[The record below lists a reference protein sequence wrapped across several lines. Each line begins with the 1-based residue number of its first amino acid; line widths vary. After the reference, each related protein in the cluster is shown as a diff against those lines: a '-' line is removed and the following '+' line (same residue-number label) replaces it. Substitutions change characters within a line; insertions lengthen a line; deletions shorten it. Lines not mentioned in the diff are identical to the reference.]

1 METPPAQAK
10 SGVGERSSSTEG
22 AASSIGDDATA
33 GGDGTGAAPT
43 GAGGSVSTV
52 SGSGSGLLGQIRRKW
67 GRAAPHERTEAVGAA
82 MRAGGAV
89 LGPRSLAGRTMGA
102 AGAGIQAGA
111 RAQAEEL
118 EAQQAGPTPGRG
130 GGKSSGSLSSDTN
143 LSALSAD
150 EVSGYQQAMR
160 DIRRDLRTPMLAA
173 GLDPRQVE
181 RDALAPVW
189 AAAQHDTLSNL
200 ARQAGFGDRGSTAS
214 MVGDFV
220 AYRFEGQLMN
230 QGFLSERV
238 TRPGSRPAV
247 PLSDTPALVDYD
259 RGQQMAWA
267 TGGGNM
273 ATYAGLHHAIR
284 RYAGTPA
291 AGQDAATAF
300 YNAAVENRSVAGVI
314 EAAREYGAQA
324 GVPAER
330 LEPWLQELG
339 RA

>member
-1 METPPAQAK
+1 
-10 SGVGERSSSTEG
+10 
-22 AASSIGDDATA
+22 
-33 GGDGTGAAPT
+33 
-43 GAGGSVSTV
+43 
-52 SGSGSGLLGQIRRKW
+52 LL
-67 GRAAPHERTEAVGAA
+67 
-82 MRAGGAV
+82 
-89 LGPRSLAGRTMGA
+89 
-102 AGAGIQAGA
+102 
-111 RAQAEEL
+111 
-118 EAQQAGPTPGRG
+118 
-130 GGKSSGSLSSDTN
+130 
-143 LSALSAD
+143 
-150 EVSGYQQAMR
+150 GYQQAMR

-200 ARQAGFGDRGSTAS
+200 ARQAGFGDRGGTAG

-230 QGFLSERV
+230 QGFLSERI

-247 PLSDTPALVDYD
+247 PLSDTPALIDYD

-273 ATYAGLHHAIR
+273 PTYAGLHHAIR

-291 AGQDAATAF
+291 AGQEAASRF
-300 YNAAVENRSVAGVI
+300 YSTTMENRSVAGVI

-330 LEPWLQELG
+330 LAPWLQELG
-339 RA
+339 GA

>member
-1 METPPAQAK
+1 
-10 SGVGERSSSTEG
+10 
-22 AASSIGDDATA
+22 
-33 GGDGTGAAPT
+33 
-43 GAGGSVSTV
+43 
-52 SGSGSGLLGQIRRKW
+52 
-67 GRAAPHERTEAVGAA
+67 
-82 MRAGGAV
+82 
-89 LGPRSLAGRTMGA
+89 MG
-102 AGAGIQAGA
+102 
-111 RAQAEEL
+111 
-118 EAQQAGPTPGRG
+118 
-130 GGKSSGSLSSDTN
+130 SGSLSSDTN

-200 ARQAGFGDRGSTAS
+200 ARQAGFGDRGSTAG

-230 QGFLSERV
+230 QGFLSERI
-238 TRPGSRPAV
+238 TRPGSRPSV
-247 PLSDTPALVDYD
+247 PLSDTPALIDYD

-267 TGGGNM
+267 AGGGNM

-284 RYAGTPA
+284 RYAGTPG

-300 YNAAVENRSVAGVI
+300 YNAAVENRSVAGVTG
-314 EAAREYGAQA
+314 AAREYGAQA

-339 RA
+339 GV